1 MAAVRG
7 NAQAEGDF
15 LGGAWSFALLGLAGS
30 LHFAF
35 PFQSDQAPTR
45 IVHLRQV
52 SRGRQD
58 ADPLSHTIDFF
69 HGGLPLW
76 RFPDAEEPIFPHRVR
91 AICMPQAG
99 RAEATESKRLPANG
113 TASADLPTSAGG
125 IKVSRCRTPR
135 KARKRVQCLIG

>member
-1 MAAVRG
+1 M
-7 NAQAEGDF
+7 
-15 LGGAWSFALLGLAGS
+15 LYLLQFSRLLQDA
-30 LHFAF
+30 
-35 PFQSDQAPTR
+35 
-45 IVHLRQV
+45 V
-52 SRGRQD
+52 SR
-58 ADPLSHTIDFF
+58 SHAIDFF

-99 RAEATESKRLPANG
+99 RAEATESKRLPAKG